1 MTYRI
6 GRKQKRA
13 ILTEDG
19 HEVVVFAKGKE
30 DMAELV
36 CRLLNEHS
44 ANTPVSGSL
53 SFKEQMVN
61 DIIPFV
67 ERMIGEEKNH
77 LYWLES
83 INAPKEFIEK
93 SKWHLNHFRQR
104 HKKYIEYAD
113 GL

>member
-1 MTYRI
+1 MY
-6 GRKQKRA
+6 K
-13 ILTEDG
+13 
-19 HEVVVFAKGKE
+19 
-30 DMAELV
+30 
-36 CRLLNEHS
+36 RLLELLKPNKLRQP
-44 ANTPVSGSL
+44 ALQQCNVSGSL

-67 ERMIGEEKNH
+67 EKMIEKEKEH

-83 INAPKEFIEK
+83 KNAPKEFIER

-104 HKKYIEYAD
+104 HKEYIEYAE

>member
-44 ANTPVSGSL
+44 ANTPVVKSVCDVCGSDDVI
-53 SFKEQMVN
+53 EAPHM
-61 DIIPFV
+61 
-67 ERMIGEEKNH
+67 GKNCNSCH
-77 LYWLES
+77 PL
-83 INAPKEFIEK
+83 
-93 SKWHLNHFRQR
+93 
-104 HKKYIEYAD
+104 
-113 GL
+113 